1 MKKKIVHSIILA
13 RGGSKG
19 IKNKNLIKIKNKPL
33 IFWSIKKSLE
43 SKEINFTWLS
53 SDNPKI
59 LKTAK
64 ILGAKIIKRPKNIS
78 NGKASSES
86 AWQHAIKYIK
96 NKHEIDVVVGIQP
109 TSPIRGHNDFDKA
122 IKLYI
127 KKKFDSLFSS
137 TKIQDVNIWKYKN
150 NKLIAN
156 YNFKKRKRR
165 QEIINNYLENGSFY
179 IFNADKF
186 EKSNN
191 RLFGKIGTYEM
202 DKKYSFQIDDYI
214 DLKIIRSLI

>member
-43 SKEINFTWLS
+43 SKQINFTWLS

-78 NGKASSES
+78 NDKASSES
-86 AWQHAIKYIK
+86 AWQHAIGYIK
-96 NKHEIDVVVGIQP
+96 NKYEIDVVVGVQP
-109 TSPIRGHNDFDKA
+109 TSPIRGNNDFDKA
-122 IKLYI
+122 IKLYNR
-127 KKKFDSLFSS
+127 KKFDSLFSS

-179 IFNADKF
+179 IFNANKF
-186 EKSNN
+186 QKSNN
-191 RLFGKIGTYEM
+191 RLFGKIGTYEI

-214 DLKIIRSLI
+214 DLKIIKSLI

>member
-1 MKKKIVHSIILA
+1 MKKKIIHSIILA

-19 IKNKNLIKIKNKPL
+19 IKNKNLIKIKKKPL

-179 IFNADKF
+179 IFNANKF
-186 EKSNN
+186 KKSNN

>member
-19 IKNKNLIKIKNKPL
+19 IKNKNLIKIKNRPL
-33 IFWSIKKSLE
+33 IFWSINKSLE

-64 ILGAKIIKRPKNIS
+64 ILGAKIIKRPKSIS
-78 NGKASSES
+78 NDKASSES
-86 AWQHAIKYIK
+86 AWQHAIRYIK

-109 TSPIRGHNDFDKA
+109 TSPIRGHGDFDKA
-122 IKLYI
+122 IKLYN

-179 IFNADKF
+179 IFNANKF

-214 DLKIIRSLI
+214 DLKIIKSLI